1 MRLASPVRSLTLV
14 VLTCLALLWPGTV
27 VAQSSVGGGP
37 LTSSLPDVEP
47 TIGIL
52 TLGRVRFAP
61 GLTIREIGW
70 DSNVFDESESESPK
84 DDWVAAVQPDV
95 SAFTRL
101 RFLRL
106 SAYAGSELTYYKTY
120 ESERSVGHN
129 LRARADVLLSRVRPF
144 IGVGQVET
152 RTRPNGEIDTRA
164 DRQEDEISGGL
175 AFDLSPNALFYGSA
189 YRMSIEYEDAIESG
203 VNLSETMT
211 RNEYNYQAG
220 MKTDLTPLL
229 SMQLFASY
237 RDDKFTFEPLR
248 NAESWSGLAT
258 FRFAPEAIIT
268 GVVTA
273 GYRDMDFVDP
283 GVVSFRGFVGT
294 ASIAYSFLE
303 VGRLSATLSRGA
315 EYSFD
320 AGEGYYV
327 EQSAMVAYTHRLFG
341 AVDAQVLGMRAGF
354 DYEARPTEPAHTDTL
369 DSAAASVGYN
379 LRNRTRIAL
388 NYEYAR
394 RRSPVFAERNYERRR
409 AFLSW
414 QFAF

>member
-1 MRLASPVRSLTLV
+1 M
-14 VLTCLALLWPGTV
+14 ALLWPAAV
-27 VAQSSVGGGP
+27 AAQSSVGGGP
-37 LTSSLPDVEP
+37 LTSTLADAEP
-47 TIGIL
+47 TVGIL
-52 TLGRVRFAP
+52 TIGRIRFAP

-70 DSNVFDESESESPK
+70 DSNVFDESEAEGPK
-84 DDWVAAVQPDV
+84 EDYVAAVQPDV

-120 ESERSVGHN
+120 NSERSVGHQA
-129 LRARADVLLSRVRPF
+129 RARADFLLSRIRPF

-164 DRQEDEISGGL
+164 DRQEDELSGGV
-175 AFDLSPNALFYGSA
+175 AFDVSANALFYGAA
-189 YRMSIEYEDAIESG
+189 YRLSTEYEDALESG

-211 RNEYNYQAG
+211 RDDYNYEAG

-229 SMQLFASY
+229 SLQLAASY
-237 RDDKFTFEPLR
+237 RHNEFRFEPIR
-248 NAESWSGLAT
+248 NGQSWSGLAT
-258 FRFAPEAIIT
+258 FHFAPDA
-268 GVVTA
+268 VVNGTVIV

-283 GVVSFRGFVGT
+283 ELNSFRGLVGT
-294 ASIAYSFLE
+294 ASLTYTVLE
-303 VGRLSATLSRGA
+303 VGRISAALTRGV

-320 AGEGYYV
+320 ANEAYYV
-327 EQSAMVAYTHRLFG
+327 EQSATLAYTHRLFG
-341 AVDAQVLGMRAGF
+341 AVDAQLLGMRAAF
-354 DYEARPTEPAHTDTL
+354 NYEARPTLPSHTDTL
-369 DSAAASVGYN
+369 DAAAASVGYN

-388 NYEYAR
+388 NYEHAR
-394 RRSPVFAERNYERRR
+394 RRSPVFAERNYTRRR